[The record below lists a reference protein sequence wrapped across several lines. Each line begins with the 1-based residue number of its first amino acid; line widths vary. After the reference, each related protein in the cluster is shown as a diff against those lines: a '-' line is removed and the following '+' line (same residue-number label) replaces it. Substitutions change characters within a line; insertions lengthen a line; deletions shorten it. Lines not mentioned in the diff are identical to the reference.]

1 MNWSSALRQAD
12 NLVRQGGSM
21 CWQWGDLLLACTSS
35 GRADIE
41 RLYSEVSDAP
51 AVATLVNYRSV
62 ARAWPKEK
70 RKQASW
76 EAHSILRVHQEVLPD
91 GMTGADARRSRG
103 EKRPVVPQIASSHV
117 TRLRMI
123 RRSIRLAARMAN
135 DQYKEEVAE
144 EIVGIE
150 ESLDALRDA
159 YGIIR
164 ELVP

>member
-1 MNWSSALRQAD
+1 
-12 NLVRQGGSM
+12 
-21 CWQWGDLLLACTSS
+21 
-35 GRADIE
+35 
-41 RLYSEVSDAP
+41 
-51 AVATLVNYRSV
+51 
-62 ARAWPKEK
+62 
-70 RKQASW
+70 
-76 EAHSILRVHQEVLPD
+76 
-91 GMTGADARRSRG
+91 
-103 EKRPVVPQIASSHV
+103 
-117 TRLRMI
+117 MI